1 MTPQEAAHA
10 ISLGA
15 NRNLLT
21 WEDLQQ
27 ILHEGVFAQA
37 PMPELEATQDLLG
50 LDKSLPAHIRGR
62 PVTVLENA
70 INEADQDNI
79 PRSIL
84 DGRGKELQ
92 QVVANALA
100 WGQISVEGERDLKAW
115 AASFS

>member
-10 ISLGA
+10 ISLGN
-15 NRNLLT
+15 NRDFLT

-37 PMPELEATQDLLG
+37 PMPALEATQDLLG
-50 LDKSLPAHIRGR
+50 LDKRLPAHIRRR

-70 INEADQDNI
+70 INEADQENI

-84 DGRGKELQ
+84 EGRGKELQ

-100 WGQISVEGERDLKAW
+100 WGHFSAEGERGLKTW